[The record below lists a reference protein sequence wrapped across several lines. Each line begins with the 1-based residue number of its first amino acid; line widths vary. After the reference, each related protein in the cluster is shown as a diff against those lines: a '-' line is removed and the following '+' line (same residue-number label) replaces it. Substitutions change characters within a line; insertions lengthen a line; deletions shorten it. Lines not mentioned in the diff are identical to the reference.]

1 MNDELEIEDM
11 GDHSRI
17 IIDDDGVP
25 IDRIRQINDAIMEYH
40 RNREIRERIFLI
52 MLHESIIQ
60 ERLFMESIPDDFWEP
75 VKITTD
81 KEKFIFYEESW
92 ECIICRENRNKKTD
106 LKCCK
111 QSLCDICVE
120 EWFTKE
126 SIKCPF
132 CKKDIREEE

>member
-40 RNREIRERIFLI
+40 RNRERIFLF
-52 MLHESIIQ
+52 MLQ

>member
-40 RNREIRERIFLI
+40 RNRERIFLF
-52 MLHESIIQ
+52 MLQ

-132 CKKDIREEE
+132 CKKDIREGD